1 MGDRGAD
8 MGTTL
13 HQGQNRSLPNRPS
26 HHRHQCKETPI
37 ARHDRMEITWNED
50 LRQNPTTGKQTKPSY
65 ILSTQNQS
73 TKMDTWYHKTTIK
86 QWKLTSKT
94 GTPSGETQK
103 SQDRV
108 RWWIQC
114 LWWQRERTQSRTWLQ
129 EDMSPHGIHCQTL
142 RQTLCTTR
150 CWSAHNRH
158 PVDSVYPGVVILT
171 FIAETNQMELWTTD
185 IGSAWVRHWT
195 ISCWSHKASVGRS
208 RRQTWRTFFI
218 LAVSGVT
225 LLVERVPTML
235 IFKKINRNAAKSCN
249 CESTKALVCRLW
261 DHWKRLAAACLCQ
274 RSREILPLYPAR
286 RWQRWWRLTQ
296 K

>member
-50 LRQNPTTGKQTKPSY
+50 SRQNPTTGKQTKPSY

-108 RWWIQC
+108 RWWIQFFDDKGKGHNPGPDYKTI
-114 LWWQRERTQSRTWLQ
+114 WVHMVYTVK
-129 EDMSPHGIHCQTL
+129 HCGKHCAQL
-142 RQTLCTTR
+142 V
-150 CWSAHNRH
+150 A
-158 PVDSVYPGVVILT
+158 GVHI
-171 FIAETNQMELWTTD
+171 TD
-185 IGSAWVRHWT
+185 T
-195 ISCWSHKASVGRS
+195 
-208 RRQTWRTFFI
+208 
-218 LAVSGVT
+218 
-225 LLVERVPTML
+225 P
-235 IFKKINRNAAKSCN
+235 
-249 CESTKALVCRLW
+249 
-261 DHWKRLAAACLCQ
+261 
-274 RSREILPLYPAR
+274 
-286 RWQRWWRLTQ
+286 LTQ
-296 K
+296 CTQVLSSSRSLPKRTKWNYGQRT